1 MKVSFLG
8 DSITEGCGASEFG
21 KGYVEVLGKRMC
33 IEVNNYGIGGTRIAK
48 QKKLTHPHAFDMYF
62 KSRVDFIDKSSD
74 FVFVFGGTN
83 DYGHGDAD
91 FGQETDRTDNTFCG
105 ALNLLTDNLLLKFD
119 KDKLCFIL
127 PCRRYEDERTNM
139 HGKTLKDYVDAIRD
153 IVTKKGIDYID
164 LYNQFFPQPVTNQG
178 DMYTVD
184 GLHPNDYG
192 HKCLAEVLEKY
203 LKEKQKEL
211 FSAIA
216 EKCSECF

>member
-1 MKVSFLG
+1 
-8 DSITEGCGASEFG
+8 
-21 KGYVEVLGKRMC
+21 
-33 IEVNNYGIGGTRIAK
+33 
-48 QKKLTHPHAFDMYF
+48 MYF
-62 KSRVDFIDKSSD
+62 KSRVDFIDKNSD

-105 ALNLLTDNLLLKFD
+105 ALNILADKLLLKFG

-127 PCRRYEDERTNM
+127 PCRRYDDERKNM
-139 HGKTLKDYVDAIRD
+139 HGKTLKDYVDTIRN
-153 IVTKKGIDYID
+153 IVVRKGVDYID
-164 LYNQFFPQPVTNQG
+164 LYNNFFPQPITNQG
-178 DMYTVD
+178 DTYTVD